1 MSKRRGCCL
10 VVNMRIRG
18 YLPRGIALTWVLGI
32 PHEVC
37 DMPPSRD
44 KLRDIIN
51 RFIGSLGN
59 VPVRYD
65 VRELSRSF
73 LVRFIAE
80 VAEPA
85 AMCRK
90 NSDYEFK
97 DCVYTCVSS
106 NIPLAECEEACRA
119 EVNEQCDS
127 FGRTAT
133 AMNMNS
139 IAHDLASLF
148 EACNVR
154 YYAHSGA
161 SSNLYILSFVA
172 FFE

>member
-1 MSKRRGCCL
+1 
-10 VVNMRIRG
+10 MRIRG

-32 PHEVC
+32 PLEEC
-37 DMPPSRD
+37 EAAPSRD

-51 RFIGSLGN
+51 RFIAFTLGS
-59 VPVRYD
+59 VPVRYE

-73 LVRFIAE
+73 LISFTAE

-90 NSDYEFK
+90 NSDYEYK
-97 DCVYTCVSS
+97 DCVYTCVSN
-106 NIPLAECEEACRA
+106 NIPLAECEEACRT
-119 EVNEQCDS
+119 EIIEECDR

-133 AMNMNS
+133 TTNMNS

-154 YYAHSGA
+154 YYAHMGA
-161 SSNLYILSFVA
+161 STNLHILSFVA

>member
-1 MSKRRGCCL
+1 
-10 VVNMRIRG
+10 MRIKG
-18 YLPRGIALTWVLGI
+18 YLPRGITLTWILGI
-32 PHEVC
+32 PLEVC

-51 RFIGSLGN
+51 RFIATLGN
-59 VPVRYD
+59 VPVRHE

-73 LVRFIAE
+73 LIRFTAE
-80 VAEPA
+80 AAELA
-85 AMCRK
+85 AVCRR

-119 EVNEQCDS
+119 EVAEECDRY
-127 FGRTAT
+127 GRTAT
-133 AMNMNS
+133 AMNMSS

-154 YYAHSGA
+154 YYAHVGA
-161 SSNLYILSFVA
+161 ANNLYILSFVA

>member
-1 MSKRRGCCL
+1 
-10 VVNMRIRG
+10 MRIRG

-32 PHEVC
+32 PLEEC
-37 DMPPSRD
+37 DASPSRD

-51 RFIGSLGN
+51 RFIGFALGN
-59 VPVRYD
+59 VPVKYE

-73 LVRFIAE
+73 LVRFTAE

-133 AMNMNS
+133 AMNMTS